1 MAEAFAWYR
10 RSQGLPALTID
21 WGAWGDT
28 GAAVRR
34 REEGRWNLGGVRGI
48 APRRGLALL
57 GAFLA
62 ARETHAVVLDAD
74 WSVFRKG
81 LGDGPAPPHLREIL
95 GAAPAI
101 ASERP
106 RMETGGDLSDYLR
119 AEVARL
125 VGFPAEQVEL
135 DTGLNELGVD
145 SLMAV
150 RLRNRLKADRNL
162 EIPIVTLME
171 NPSIRALVASLNG
184 KAAAA
189 VVEGV
194 I

>member
-1 MAEAFAWYR
+1 
-10 RSQGLPALTID
+10 LPALAID
-21 WGAWGDT
+21 WGAWADT

-34 REEGRWNLGGVRGI
+34 REEGRWNLAGVRGI
-48 APRRGLALL
+48 APRRGLALT

-74 WSVFRKG
+74 WEVFRKG
-81 LGDGPAPPHLREIL
+81 LASVPPHLREIL
-95 GAAPAI
+95 GAAPRAE
-101 ASERP
+101 AERP
-106 RMETGGDLSDYLR
+106 RTEATGDLTEYLQ

-162 EIPIVTLME
+162 EIPIVNLME
-171 NPSIRALVASLNG
+171 NLSIRALAASLDG